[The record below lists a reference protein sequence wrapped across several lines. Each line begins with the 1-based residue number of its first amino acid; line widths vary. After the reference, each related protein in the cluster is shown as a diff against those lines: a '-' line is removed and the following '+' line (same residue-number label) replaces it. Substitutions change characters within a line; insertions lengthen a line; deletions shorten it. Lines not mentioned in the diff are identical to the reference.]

1 MVDIDWEC
9 MGLEGWNVT
18 SILIMGNFLYML
30 NGAHVILII
39 LVNCLWLQGVE
50 HASYKQ
56 LVDLI
61 AHLSRKQEVLPCTL
75 TLSSPIG
82 AANDAHQ
89 GGVEPEYVVPDRN
102 N

>member
-1 MVDIDWEC
+1 MHGLGRVEC
-9 MGLEGWNVT
+9 YF
-18 SILIMGNFLYML
+18 NFNYGQYFIHVHVQL
-30 NGAHVILII
+30 NGAYVVLII
-39 LVNCLWLQGVE
+39 LINCLWLQGVE

-75 TLSSPIG
+75 TLSTPIG
-82 AANDAHQ
+82 AAADNAHQ

>member
-1 MVDIDWEC
+1 M
-9 MGLEGWNVT
+9 
-18 SILIMGNFLYML
+18 
-30 NGAHVILII
+30 
-39 LVNCLWLQGVE
+39 E